1 MKGKL
6 YYMGVGLLLSLV
18 SCSSDTGPEPFYT
31 VGEADNPIRLSVGVG
46 GSVHQATTRAVN
58 YSALTAGTAITLRV
72 DGKWVNKNPADISK
86 TTIATAAD
94 PGSSAYNALSL
105 NPAIYWDD
113 YGTADPDNSEN
124 RNAGLTVYGVAV
136 DGETLAP
143 SIENNQWNSY
153 TWSLNTDG
161 SEVLKKDLLVGKLSP
176 MKFDDRN
183 ADNHR
188 LELKHVL
195 SKVTIKL
202 TAGKGFDGDKFTNSP
217 KVTLSGKKGDNSGD
231 DYAKI
236 SGNVNLETGVATP
249 TGAVVSLT
257 AQVDFDDNTHK
268 TATATALLYPTSLIA
283 GNSDEDVVARLEVDD
298 NVYYIKAE
306 KLRAA
311 INNTD
316 NHTENGTVGETK
328 VYHTLPGF
336 HYILNVVV
344 DKSGLAGISATIADW
359 ETVTAEVDH
368 PLVHVS
374 DPNVSGSDMKG
385 DRYMLYYSENKESGF
400 SSTLRKEV
408 NNTSGSW
415 QLTESIYWPN
425 HLTHYFFRGIM
436 ALTSESESIAITE
449 STTGY
454 SVALQMTDGNP
465 YVEVENGK
473 YEQYTYPSNLLMGKP
488 ITGEQMCGS
497 IDHTPVNM
505 EEQGICARTTPIA
518 LTFQYMMS
526 QVEVILKSETTID
539 SQKVHLDANTKVEI
553 VNGYKS
559 GKVYLGTMSVEG
571 KDNQTYQLDNV
582 DTDNLKRH
590 SIIVPQELTFS
601 KAGAASNLRFKVT
614 VFDSSNPSSVDDVYY
629 ADIAPILKS
638 GSTTEKVAPNGTWE
652 SGKHYVYTLN
662 ILKSGISAVA
672 TLQDWTKVVSGD
684 EEIWL

>member
-86 TTIATAAD
+86 TTTATAAD

-436 ALTSESESIAITE
+436 ALTSESTSVAITE
-449 STTGY
+449 STSGPT
-454 SVALQMTDGNP
+454 SLKMTDGNP

>member
-46 GSVHQATTRAVN
+46 GSLHQATTRSTT
-58 YSALTAGTAITLRV
+58 YSALSKGTAITLRV
-72 DGKWVNKNPADISK
+72 DGKWTNKSPEGITQI
-86 TTIATAAD
+86 TTAKAAD

-113 YGTADPDNSEN
+113 YGTADPANSDSRE
-124 RNAGLTVYGVAV
+124 AGLTVYGVAV
-136 DGETLAP
+136 DGETSAP
-143 SIENNQWNSY
+143 SIENNSWTSY
-153 TWSLNTDG
+153 SWPLNTNG

-176 MKFDDRN
+176 MKFDERN
-183 ADNHR
+183 TNPEKHR

-202 TAGKGFDGDKFTNSP
+202 TAGNGFDGNKFTNMP
-217 KVTLSGKKGDNSGD
+217 TVTLSGKKGDNSGY
-231 DYAKI
+231 DYAKTT
-236 SGNVNLETGVATP
+236 GQVNLETGVATP
-249 TGAVVSLT
+249 NNAVESLA
-257 AQVDFDDNTHK
+257 AQVDFDDNTHNI
-268 TATATALLYPTSLIA
+268 ASAIALLYPTSLIA
-283 GNSDEDVVARLEVDD
+283 GNSDEDVVAKLEVDD
-298 NVYYIKAE
+298 NVYYIKAA

-311 INNTD
+311 INNTA
-316 NHTENGTVGETK
+316 NHTENGTVGDTK

-344 DKSGLAGISATIADW
+344 DKSGLASISATIADW
-359 ETVTAEVDH
+359 ETVTASEDH

-374 DPNVSGSDMKG
+374 DPIVSGSDMKG
-385 DRYMLYYSENKESGF
+385 NSYMLYYSEHKESDF
-400 SSTLRKEV
+400 SSTLSKEV
-408 NNTSGSW
+408 KKDGESW
-415 QLTESIYWPN
+415 QLQAPIYWPN

-436 ALTSESESIAITE
+436 ALASENESVAITE
-449 STTGY
+449 STAGNP
-454 SVALQMTDGNP
+454 VALQMTGGNP
-465 YVEVENGK
+465 YVEVQNAK
-473 YEQYTYPSNLLMGKP
+473 YEQYKYPSNLLMGKP
-488 ITGEQMCGS
+488 ITRNQMCGS

-505 EEQGICARTTPIA
+505 EEKGICARTTPIG

-526 QVEVILKSETTID
+526 QVEVILKTSAD
-539 SQKVHLDANTKVEI
+539 GQPDQVYLNDNTKVEI
-553 VNGYKS
+553 VNGYNS
-559 GKVYLGTMSVEG
+559 GKIYLGTMSVEG
-571 KDNQTYQLDNV
+571 KDKQDYKLENV

-590 SIIVPQELTFS
+590 SIIVPQALDDIQ
-601 KAGAASNLRFKVT
+601 FKVT
-614 VFDSSNPSSVDDVYY
+614 VYKKDSSPLAIDDVYY
-629 ADIAPILKS
+629 LKIKDTKKTDDS
-638 GSTTEKVAPNGTWE
+638 LVAPNGKWE